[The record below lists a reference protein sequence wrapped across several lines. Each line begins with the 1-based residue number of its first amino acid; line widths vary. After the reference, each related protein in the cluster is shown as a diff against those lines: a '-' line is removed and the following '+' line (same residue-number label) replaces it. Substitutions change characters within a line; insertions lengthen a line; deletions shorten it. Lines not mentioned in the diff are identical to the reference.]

1 VKVNDLMYMPEYFIS
16 PDDSMEDLVEI
27 FRTSGR
33 FNIAVIDKGKYL
45 GFISRANAFTA
56 YRNFVKRFSGEY

>member
-1 VKVNDLMYMPEYFIS
+1 MPEYYIS
-16 PDDSMEDLVEI
+16 PDDSMEDLVEM
-27 FRTSGR
+27 FRKSGR

-45 GFISRANAFTA
+45 GFISRAQAFTA

>member
-1 VKVNDLMYMPEYFIS
+1 MVKDLMYMPEYYIS
-16 PDDSMEDLVEI
+16 PDDSMEDLVEM
-27 FRTSGR
+27 FNKSSR

-56 YRNFVKRFSGEY
+56 YRQYLKMMSS